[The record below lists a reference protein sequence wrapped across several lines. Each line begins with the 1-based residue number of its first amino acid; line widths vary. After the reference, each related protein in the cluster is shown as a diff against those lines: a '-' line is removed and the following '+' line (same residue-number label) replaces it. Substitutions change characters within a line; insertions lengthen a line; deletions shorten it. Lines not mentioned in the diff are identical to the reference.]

1 MKSEKDSPVEELMPQ
16 QALPAERQ
24 RPSRIVAFIPRTQQ
38 PGEVYENK
46 IFLTVGRGQP
56 KQLTILT
63 SASKRRAVPAKVLQ
77 MPEPQ
82 SHKNSDT

>member
-1 MKSEKDSPVEELMPQ
+1 MKPDKEGPVEEIMPQ

-24 RPSRIVAFIPRTQQ
+24 RPARIVPFIPRTQQ
-38 PGEVYENK
+38 PGEVYVNK

-63 SASKRRAVPAKVLQ
+63 SASKRRAVPAKVLE
-77 MPEPQ
+77 MPGAQ
-82 SHKNSDT
+82 SHKNSET